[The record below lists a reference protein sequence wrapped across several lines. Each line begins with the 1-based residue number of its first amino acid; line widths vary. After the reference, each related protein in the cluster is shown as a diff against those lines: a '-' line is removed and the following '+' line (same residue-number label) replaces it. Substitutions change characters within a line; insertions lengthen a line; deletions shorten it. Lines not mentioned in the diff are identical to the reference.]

1 MRAKRGAADDGR
13 RGWSS
18 KKKTRDRHDARWVIA
33 ERSAEATGRPR
44 GAARWRWWG
53 AGGRLR
59 SAALAG
65 VGMAKMQNGER
76 RGA

>member
-1 MRAKRGAADDGR
+1 MPTKRGAADDGR
-13 RGWSS
+13 RGRSS
-18 KKKTRDRHDARWVIA
+18 KKKTRDRHDARGAIA
-33 ERSAEATGRPR
+33 ERSAEALCRPR

-53 AGGRLR
+53 AGARLR